1 MLHLKYDWRRRI
13 LWVSIL
19 LSLFLSSQKNDHAKN
34 SSNSV
39 GFMKGVDE
47 INQASNDNNSLGITD
62 IYFKPYFYFVKE

>member
-19 LSLFLSSQKNDHAKN
+19 LSLFLSSQKNEHAKN
-34 SSNSV
+34 SNNSV
-39 GFMKGVDE
+39 GVMKRTDE
-47 INQASNDNNSLGITD
+47 INQASYDNKSIDITD